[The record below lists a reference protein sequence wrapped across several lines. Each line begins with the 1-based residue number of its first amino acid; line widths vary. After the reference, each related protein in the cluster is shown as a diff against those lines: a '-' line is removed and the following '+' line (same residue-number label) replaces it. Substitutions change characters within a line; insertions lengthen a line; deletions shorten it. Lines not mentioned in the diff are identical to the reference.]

1 MENKLMYIPNNDKQH
16 NPFYIG
22 WNVRTLNQ
30 PMKIQENFQIFT
42 PTIRKRYYTTM
53 GTNVKQFNVPC
64 LPGFT
69 PNCNLIYENVR
80 NGFEASVKK
89 ILPLKVNVT

>member
-1 MENKLMYIPNNDKQH
+1 
-16 NPFYIG
+16 
-22 WNVRTLNQ
+22 
-30 PMKIQENFQIFT
+30 
-42 PTIRKRYYTTM
+42 M
-53 GTNVKQFNVPC
+53 GTIVKQFNVPC

-69 PNCNLIYENVR
+69 PNCNLIYTNNVR

>member
-30 PMKIQENFQIFT
+30 PMKIQENFQIF
-42 PTIRKRYYTTM
+42 Y
-53 GTNVKQFNVPC
+53 
-64 LPGFT
+64 
-69 PNCNLIYENVR
+69 PNN
-80 NGFEASVKK
+80 KK
-89 ILPLKVNVT
+89 TLLYNYGY

>member
-30 PMKIQENFQIFT
+30 PMKIQENFQSF
-42 PTIRKRYYTTM
+42 Y
-53 GTNVKQFNVPC
+53 
-64 LPGFT
+64 
-69 PNCNLIYENVR
+69 PNN
-80 NGFEASVKK
+80 KK
-89 ILPLKVNVT
+89 TLLYNYGY